1 MKILISNDDGINSS
15 GLLASKNA
23 VKSLGETLVVAP
35 STQQS
40 GIGRALTLFEP
51 IRLNEILLKDKSVGY
66 SVSGTPTDSVALGLF
81 ELMDEK
87 PDLCISG
94 INIGENIGKGELTTS
109 GTLGA
114 AMEAASYGIPT
125 IAISQEV
132 IRGDFKFEER
142 HLKSNFEN
150 SKKILYKL
158 SKKILDNGL
167 PGGID
172 LLNVN
177 VPSNPLNNDLL
188 ISKLGE
194 RMFTPKIETRLDP
207 RGTPYYWIDGIPYI
221 DHEEGTDGHG
231 LHVKKQ
237 PTITPLSLDLGV
249 DLDLLKNW
257 I

>member
-23 VKSLGETLVVAP
+23 VETLRETLVVAP
-35 STQQS
+35 SKQQS

-51 IRLNEILLKDKSVGY
+51 LRLNQVVLKDESIGY
-66 SVSGTPTDSVALGLF
+66 SVSGTPTDSVTLGLF

-132 IRGDFKFEER
+132 TRGDFKFEER
-142 HLKSNFEN
+142 HLEINFEN
-150 SKKILYKL
+150 SKRILYKIA
-158 SKKILDNGL
+158 KKILDKSL
-167 PGGID
+167 PKGID
-172 LLNVN
+172 LLNIN
-177 VPSNPLNNDLL
+177 VPSNPANHDLL
-188 ISKLGE
+188 ISKLGK
-194 RMFTPKIETRLDP
+194 RMFVPKIKTRLDP
-207 RGTPYYWIDGIPYI
+207 RGTPYYWIDGTPYNEY
-221 DHEEGTDGHG
+221 EEKTDGYG

-237 PTITPLSLDLGV
+237 ATITPLSLDLGV
-249 DLDLLKNW
+249 NLDLLKDW

>member
-23 VKSLGETLVVAP
+23 VESLGDTVVVAP

-51 IRLNEILLKDKSVGY
+51 LRLNEVVLKDESIGY
-66 SVSGTPTDSVALGLF
+66 SVSGTPTDSVTLGLF

-94 INIGENIGKGELTTS
+94 INMGENIGKGELTTS

-132 IRGDFKFEER
+132 VRGDFKFEEG
-142 HLKSNFEN
+142 HLEINFEN
-150 SKKILYKL
+150 SKKILYKVA
-158 SKKILDNGL
+158 KKALDKDL
-167 PGGID
+167 PKGVD
-172 LLNVN
+172 LLNIN
-177 VPSNPLNNDLL
+177 VPSKPKSNKLL
-188 ISKLGE
+188 LSKLGK
-194 RMFTPKIETRLDP
+194 RMFIPKIETRLDP
-207 RGTPYYWIDGIPYI
+207 RGTPYHWIDGIPYTN
-221 DHEEGTDGHG
+221 HEEGTDGHG
-231 LHVKKQ
+231 LHIKKQ
-237 PTITPLSLDLGV
+237 PTITPLSLDFGV
-249 DLDLLKNW
+249 DLELLKGW